1 MYCMN
6 VNEWMYVR
14 MLQNMKNKQKRVAS
28 CHQTFTLHNMFKIY
42 ILFSFSTLKKVRI
55 DKCLALLNFLNY
67 SKNFGLKF
75 SSVCMRCSVYMMH
88 AKKLTVLHSAVP
100 EIKIMDERNSKVKE
114 QIIYEWGST
123 IELRCVVSNL
133 VGDQPEYIIWKKDD
147 RMLNYDLERGGIRYS
162 TIK

>member
-1 MYCMN
+1 MVRRGSVGSASVCWKAGPSSIDSRPDTTGRSVPLSLQAMRRWREASAN
-6 VNEWMYVR
+6 VLYEC
-14 MLQNMKNKQKRVAS
+14 VA
-28 CHQTFTLHNMFKIY
+28 CQ
-42 ILFSFSTLKKVRI
+42 
-55 DKCLALLNFLNY
+55 
-67 SKNFGLKF
+67 KNF
-75 SSVCMRCSVYMMH
+75 
-88 AKKLTVLHSAVP
+88 TVLHSAVP

-147 RMLNYDLERGGIRYS
+147 RMLNYDLERGGIRYW

>member
-1 MYCMN
+1 MP
-6 VNEWMYVR
+6 
-14 MLQNMKNKQKRVAS
+14 
-28 CHQTFTLHNMFKIY
+28 
-42 ILFSFSTLKKVRI
+42 
-55 DKCLALLNFLNY
+55 
-67 SKNFGLKF
+67 KNF
-75 SSVCMRCSVYMMH
+75 
-88 AKKLTVLHSAVP
+88 TVLHSAVP

>member
-1 MYCMN
+1 MP
-6 VNEWMYVR
+6 
-14 MLQNMKNKQKRVAS
+14 
-28 CHQTFTLHNMFKIY
+28 KI
-42 ILFSFSTLKKVRI
+42 F
-55 DKCLALLNFLNY
+55 
-67 SKNFGLKF
+67 
-75 SSVCMRCSVYMMH
+75 
-88 AKKLTVLHSAVP
+88 TVLYSAVP